1 MVPLQFKLKSP
12 YQVQGKQTTTSV
24 DNIACV
30 STMTINFSWLEPK
43 LFHTLMKSKK
53 KINKKEQKLT
63 SPRLWPWVS
72 MIIVFSRK
80 ACTGAKTA
88 HGPPC
93 RCTNADG
100 SMSLNS
106 KPETKPQGQI
116 KTISPKTIS
125 YNLLRYTH
133 LYNVNKR
140 QSVWLYHFYLPP
152 SRLQNAMQCKN
163 APHCKA
169 FEHRSIHEIEV
180 ISIISRNCTYP
191 VTIFGIHPAE
201 CWGPRQFH
209 GYPLVLDRRLTQ
221 RYTEFQPSYLVAWL
235 FLLFNCND
243 RL

>member
-1 MVPLQFKLKSP
+1 MVPLQFKLRSP

-30 STMTINFSWLEPK
+30 STMTINFSWFEPK
-43 LFHTLMKSKK
+43 LFHTLTKSKK
-53 KINKKEQKLT
+53 KNKKEQKLT

-106 KPETKPQGQI
+106 KPETKPQGHI
-116 KTISPKTIS
+116 KTISPKAIW

-140 QSVWLYHFYLPP
+140 QSVWLYHLYLPP
-152 SRLQNAMQCKN
+152 ADYKTQCNVKMHHI
-163 APHCKA
+163 AKHSSTDL
-169 FEHRSIHEIEV
+169 FTDL
-180 ISIISRNCTYP
+180 SIISRNCTYP

-243 RL
+243 WR